1 MKKGSYQKSKSKYGK
16 IVKTYDY
23 EEIDGKLK
31 YQAVRLEPKGFYQ
44 RRSYNKELDDK
55 LGHTV
60 KDGIVY
66 DKKGKRIG
74 KLPWVNSLVGI
85 KPLLYHLP
93 QLLRSKGR
101 VLLPEGEK
109 DCDNLRALNF
119 NATTNPMGCLK
130 WRKSYNQYLKDRDI
144 VIIPDFDPKEDYI
157 GDRHARQ
164 VAQSLQGIAK
174 SIKLLELRKRDKPE
188 EREAD
193 ISTWIEHSPD
203 KTETKNELAHLITK
217 APEYK
222 AEAEPE
228 PEPKP
233 EKIDQDKIKH
243 RHLTLIPDLIHLI
256 KDGTV
261 KYLLKN
267 EGGNLYIKRELI
279 RDSFFDNGDLNKRII
294 YTPAQNLPI
303 GITTPE
309 ILELQGKVDFGK
321 LLEEVID
328 YIRQRLELPEIPL
341 YLVLAL
347 WTFHTYLIDKFNT
360 TPILYVTGVK
370 ETGKGRLG
378 EILRELAFRGQV
390 LTTPTEASI
399 FREAHYFRP
408 ALIVDEVKLSG
419 FESNEP
425 VASLVNNRY
434 KRGVYVTRIAMDK
447 QGEDQVEHYDVFGA
461 TVITTTESIKPTLRS
476 RCIEFIMQKNQDPK
490 VERPLDYEKAQEL
503 RDKLTCFRAKFI
515 DLDLPPYEQIA
526 RGRLN
531 EILLPLYQVL
541 MLIKPD
547 WQSEFKG
554 IVKTLRTKKRTEEAL
569 SLEADIVQVIIDE
582 LGGRIGDLCILTKK
596 ITELINKDIGEKE
609 KPISD
614 RAIAFRCNRLGFER
628 WQESGTRKRGFKI
641 KRALIK
647 NLADKYEIDYLEK
660 PINSGSG
667 T

>member
-16 IVKTYDY
+16 IVKIYDY
-23 EEIDGKLK
+23 KGIDGKLE

-44 RRSYNKELDDK
+44 RRPYNKKLDDK
-55 LGHTV
+55 LGNTI
-60 KDGIVY
+60 KNKIIY
-66 DKKGKRIG
+66 NKKGKRIG
-74 KLPWVNSLVGI
+74 KLPWVNSLIGI
-85 KPLLYHLP
+85 KPILYKLPELLADTKKPILIC
-93 QLLRSKGR
+93 
-101 VLLPEGEK
+101 EGEK
-109 DCDNLRALNF
+109 DCDNLSKLGYIS
-119 NATTNPMGCLK
+119 TTNPMGCLK
-130 WRKSYNQYLKDRDI
+130 WRASYNQYLAGRDI
-144 VIIPDFDPKEDYI
+144 ILIPDYDPEEKLI
-157 GDRHARQ
+157 GDEHMQRIGN
-164 VAQSLQGIAK
+164 SLIGIAK
-174 SIKLLELRKRDKPE
+174 SIKLLKPKDSKGKRVS
-188 EREAD
+188 D
-193 ISTWIEHSPD
+193 ISVYLASNPD
-203 KTETKNELAHLITK
+203 PKELNQLIQKASDFEPTKLPYI
-217 APEYK
+217 PESK
-222 AEAEPE
+222 G
-228 PEPKP
+228 K
-233 EKIDQDKIKH
+233 KIDQEKIKH
-243 RHLTLIPDLIHLI
+243 KHKTLIDGLIHLTA
-256 KDGTV
+256 DGEII
-261 KYLLKN
+261 KYLLKD
-267 EGGNLYIKRELI
+267 EKGKLYTKKEIIQDFYFEDGSL
-279 RDSFFDNGDLNKRII
+279 DKRII
-294 YTPAQNLPI
+294 YTPKQNLPI
-303 GITTPE
+303 GFTTPKV
-309 ILELQGKVDFGK
+309 LDLQGKVDFGK

-408 ALIVDEVKLSG
+408 ALIVDEVKLWG
-419 FESNEP
+419 FEANEP

-434 KRGVYVTRIAMDK
+434 KRGISVTRIAMDK
-447 QGEDQVEHYDVFGA
+447 QGEDQVEHYDVFGP
-461 TVITTTESIKPTLRS
+461 TVITTIESIKPALRS
-476 RCIEFIMQKNQDPK
+476 RCIEFIMQKNQNPD

-503 RDKLTCFRAKFI
+503 RNKLTYFRAKFI
-515 DLDLPPYEQIA
+515 DKDLPPYEQIA

-547 WQSEFKG
+547 WQKGFKG
-554 IVKTLRTKKRTEEAL
+554 IVKTLKTKKQTEEAL

-582 LGGRIGDLCILTKK
+582 LEGRIGDLCILTKK
-596 ITELINKDIGEKE
+596 IAELINKDIGEKE
-609 KPISD
+609 KGISD
-614 RAIAFRCNRLGFER
+614 RAIAFRCKRLGFER